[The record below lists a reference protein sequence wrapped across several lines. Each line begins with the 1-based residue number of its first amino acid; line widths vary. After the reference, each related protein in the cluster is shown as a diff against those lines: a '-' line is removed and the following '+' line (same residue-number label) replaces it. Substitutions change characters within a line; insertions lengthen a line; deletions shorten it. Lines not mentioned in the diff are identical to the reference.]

1 MSQTSAEVLWNKKG
15 HWEEGCID
23 VNGRACLGKR
33 GSARAHAQSI
43 KSQIHPAFH
52 LPNVLISPLKGS
64 PVRTLSSVGLPG
76 WATIQYRQVAVS
88 KLTGHTPLQTQTA
101 FFTCMWLIHSSL
113 EKPIFGDGVRFWEKL
128 CPCPKLSR
136 VPKAQSCLALK
147 YRLQPLLQLSSHTQ
161 GAHLPL
167 F

>member
-1 MSQTSAEVLWNKKG
+1 MCRCQWQSMF
-15 HWEEGCID
+15 
-23 VNGRACLGKR
+23 R
-33 GSARAHAQSI
+33 GESARAHAQSI

-64 PVRTLSSVGLPG
+64 LVRTPSPVGLQG
-76 WATIQYRQVAVS
+76 WATIQYRQAGKWRYRS
-88 KLTGHTPLQTQTA
+88 LTGHTPLQTYTTA
-101 FFTCMWLIHSSL
+101 FFTCIWLIHSSL
-113 EKPIFGDGVRFWEKL
+113 EKPIFGNGVRFWEKL

-136 VPKAQSCLALK
+136 VPKAQSCLSLK
-147 YRLQPLLQLSSHTQ
+147 YRLQPLLQLSSHTR